1 MLNALFD
8 ALPRNYTMSLSSTYY
23 QRSPLRFSLVALVSC
38 LLWAC
43 EPANERTETA
53 QQALVN
59 TIDMSLLP
67 NQQWAFADGVLQI
80 SFCRDRINDALMAE
94 AEELR
99 TWRAIGEVTAF
110 PARRHEGLALLAEF
124 HQQYEVLLWQQSGT
138 VSSQFYRLVVPQG
151 QQRSASIFNALASV
165 GRDRRICFSAVD
177 QGGSN

>member
-1 MLNALFD
+1 
-8 ALPRNYTMSLSSTYY
+8 MSSFVSTY
-23 QRSPLRFSLVALVSC
+23 RPWSLRLSLIALLSG

-43 EPANERTETA
+43 EPISERTENPD
-53 QQALVN
+53 QALLN
-59 TIDMSLLP
+59 AIDMSLLP
-67 NQQWAFADGVLQI
+67 NQQWAFADGVLQL

-99 TWRAIGEVTAF
+99 TWRLIGEVTAC
-110 PARRHEGLALLAEF
+110 PARRHEGLEVLAEF
-124 HQQYEVLLWQQSGT
+124 YQQHDVLLWQQSGT

-151 QQRSASIFNALASV
+151 QQRNASIFNALASV

>member
-1 MLNALFD
+1 MA
-8 ALPRNYTMSLSSTYY
+8 STVFRY
-23 QRSPLRFSLVALVSC
+23 RFSCAPGNCLRLLLVSLFSC

-43 EPANERTETA
+43 EPVTESA
-53 QQALVN
+53 DSNDIALIQAL
-59 TIDMSLLP
+59 DLSLLP
-67 NQQWAFADGVLQI
+67 DQQWAFADGVLQL

-94 AEELR
+94 ADELR
-99 TWRAIGEVTAF
+99 RWRVIGEVTAF

-124 HQQYEVLLWQQSGT
+124 QQQYDVILWQQSGT

-151 QQRSASIFNALASV
+151 QQRNASIFNALASV

>member
-1 MLNALFD
+1 MRLFTRYLGL
-8 ALPRNYTMSLSSTYY
+8 APLQLCAVVLLS
-23 QRSPLRFSLVALVSC
+23 ALVLGC
-38 LLWAC
+38 G
-43 EPANERTETA
+43 PATERIDSTE
-53 QQALVN
+53 QELVN
-59 TIDMSLLP
+59 AIDKSLLP
-67 NQQWAFADGVLQI
+67 NQQWAFADGVLQL

-99 TWRAIGEVTAF
+99 TWRLIGESTAF

-151 QQRSASIFNALASV
+151 QQRNASIFNALAKV